1 MELPSTIA
9 TEEDNMKD
17 KRELMA
23 EAIEAWANEDLENR
37 SILVLFGDKKLGVT
51 TCGMIGVEQEI
62 VSATVNEMLSDEE
75 AARIILNSV
84 SIYNEIL
91 KEEKEKA
98 EKKEEHKEKSTKIY
112 S

>member
-9 TEEDNMKD
+9 TEEDSMKD

-62 VSATVNEMLSDEE
+62 VSSTVNEMLNDEE
-75 AARIILNSV
+75 AARVILNSV
-84 SIYNEIL
+84 SIYSEIL

-98 EKKEEHKEKSTKIY
+98 EKKKDEPKKKSKIY